1 MSQGTTDRGEGC
13 PFGVGADD
21 RSEPGR
27 GDGRAS
33 GGVSR
38 GSLLGFVEDPGGVMM
53 GLMRD
58 HGELAVLEDEERR
71 MVFAFGPEYVK
82 RVLTDL
88 ETYHSF
94 FFPLRGSKRSAQR
107 RLTAGLLTMNGAD
120 YQKHRKV
127 IAEPFQ
133 RAAIRGY
140 QDAVR
145 ELVEELLEGWEVGG
159 ELDVFEAMTR
169 FMLRVTCVVLF
180 GVGHKG
186 LAYEVG
192 EMLASWVRMNHEV
205 GMMALRPDT
214 RSAEGY
220 AALNTEA
227 EALEAKVRELIAA
240 RRDEREGT
248 DVLWR
253 LLRGY
258 DAEGMLDDTELV
270 GQTAVLFG
278 AAHMTTAN
286 TLTWTLVLLGL
297 HPEVAARL
305 LEEIEATGGVDVAGC
320 GVGVG
325 VPVDVPTARPYLED
339 VVRES
344 MRLLPA
350 SGYSQRLTSRAT
362 ELGGVSMERGT
373 PVVFSQYVTHRLLTG
388 LYPEPERFMP
398 ERWKDLRPGPY
409 AYLPF
414 GAGPRRCIG
423 AQLALLVFRVALPR
437 IVGRYR
443 LELVEGREVSGRVTG
458 TMLTPTGPVW
468 ARVHRQDGAF
478 TRGTVTGNVGKMV
491 RLA

>member
-1 MSQGTTDRGEGC
+1 MSQGTTDPAGGC
-13 PFGVGADD
+13 PFGAGVVGGE
-21 RSEPGR
+21 EPGR
-27 GDGRAS
+27 GDGRALGGG
-33 GGVSR
+33 GGVTR
-38 GSLLGFVEDPGGVMM
+38 GSLLAFVEDPGRVMM
-53 GLMRD
+53 GLMRE
-58 HGELAVLEDEERR
+58 HGELAVLEDEGRR
-71 MVFAFGPEYVK
+71 MVFAFGPEHVK

-140 QDAVR
+140 EDAVR
-145 ELVEELLEGWEVGG
+145 GLVEEMLDEWEVGD
-159 ELDVFEAMTR
+159 EVDLFEAMTR

-205 GMMALRPDT
+205 GMMALRPDA

-220 AALNTEA
+220 GELNAEA
-227 EALEAKVRELIAA
+227 EALEAKVRELIEV
-240 RRDEREGT
+240 RRAEREGQ
-248 DVLWR
+248 DVLSC

-258 DAEGMLDDTELV
+258 DAEGMVDDTELI

-286 TLTWTLVLLGL
+286 TLTWTLTLLGL
-297 HPEVAARL
+297 HPGVAGRL
-305 LEEIEATGGVDVAGC
+305 LEEVEATGGMDSGVAVDA
-320 GVGVG
+320 
-325 VPVDVPTARPYLED
+325 PTARPYLED

-344 MRLLPA
+344 MRVLPA
-350 SGYSQRLTSRAT
+350 SGYSQRLTSQAT
-362 ELGGVSMERGT
+362 ELGGVSIERGT
-373 PVVFSQYVTHRLLTG
+373 PVVFSQYVTHRMLAG
-388 LYPEPERFMP
+388 LYPEPERFLP
-398 ERWKDLRPGPY
+398 GRWKDIRPGPY
-409 AYLPF
+409 AYMPF

-443 LELVEGREVSGRVTG
+443 LALVEGSEVSGRITG

-468 ARVHRQDGAF
+468 ARVHAQDGAF
-478 TRGTVTGNVGKMV
+478 TRGVVTGNLNEMVEVG
-491 RLA
+491 